1 MLSTVEA
8 NVKDQYLISIRLIER
23 LHRRFLDVI
32 KAELDRLG
40 IEDINNVQT
49 LILFNINEEQLTV
62 GELTVRGYYLGS
74 NVSYNVKKLVENDYL
89 IQERSSHDR
98 RMTRVRLSDKGLEL
112 TARISELYQRNSR
125 GARGRYVGDE
135 QLRQTNQTL
144 MSLER
149 YWSSQISSGRRSG
162 WSSPRNARSVPTSV
176 GRGRLVQLLELS
188 LQRFHPVAQLAHL
201 GVQARGLSLP
211 QLPRPGLAR
220 CLRCPSAASPRPLN
234 GRNMLA
240 AR

>member
-1 MLSTVEA
+1 MKE
-8 NVKDQYLISIRLIER
+8 QYLISIRLIER

-98 RMTRVRLSDKGLEL
+98 RMTRVRLSPKGLDL
-112 TARISELYQRNSR
+112 TARIGELYQRNSEDLS
-125 GARGRYVGDE
+125 GKFVAEE
-135 QLRQTNQTL
+135 QLRQTNQVL

-149 YWSSQISSGRRSG
+149 YWSSQISYGPAFG
-162 WSSPRNARSVPTSV
+162 MFEP
-176 GRGRLVQLLELS
+176 EE
-188 LQRFHPVAQLAHL
+188 
-201 GVQARGLSLP
+201 
-211 QLPRPGLAR
+211 
-220 CLRCPSAASPRPLN
+220 
-234 GRNMLA
+234 
-240 AR
+240 